1 VVAYAKGG
9 RKGAIWLPEG
19 CEGWGWSWVVAE
31 LQHMLAFL
39 EAKEWPLVS
48 EVAVSRGKQK
58 GGSSIQSL
66 LHGSTTFGGQS

>member
-9 RKGAIWLPEG
+9 RKGVIWLSEG
-19 CEGWGWSWVVAE
+19 CEGWGWSWVVGE

-48 EVAVSRGKQK
+48 EVPVSGGK
-58 GGSSIQSL
+58 
-66 LHGSTTFGGQS
+66 